1 MADYY
6 TLLTNAGI
14 AYETAC
20 KATGVPIK
28 LAQISVGDGNAA
40 VITFGSTT
48 AAVREALARAA
59 AQGVHARLVA
69 LRLLAPLLVSVAKR
83 PS

>member
-20 KATGVPIK
+20 KAAGVPIK
-28 LAQISVGDGNAA
+28 LAQISVGDGNGA
-40 VITFGSTT
+40 IIPP
-48 AAVREALARAA
+48 
-59 AQGVHARLVA
+59 
-69 LRLLAPLLVSVAKR
+69 LRQ
-83 PS
+83 PSL

>member
-20 KATGVPIK
+20 KAAGVPIK
-28 LAQISVGDGNAA
+28 LTQISVGDGG
-40 VITFGSTT
+40 GSVYNSFIKLLTPFYK
-48 AAVREALARAA
+48 EY
-59 AQGVHARLVA
+59 
-69 LRLLAPLLVSVAKR
+69 LRHSN
-83 PS
+83 

>member
-20 KATGVPIK
+20 KAAGVPIK
-28 LAQISVGDGNAA
+28 LTQISVGDGGGAA
-40 VITFGSTT
+40 YNPAAT
-48 AAVREALARAA
+48 ATALKRE
-59 AQGVHARLVA
+59 
-69 LRLLAPLLVSVAKR
+69 
-83 PS
+83 